1 MPVPSDLTLGQ
12 LAFLRATG
20 TGSWGVKASTVTADP
35 RTISSLVKRGL
46 IELRDPAP
54 CLMHCSNEAG
64 AVAHPEAHWQPTLK
78 ALRSPVW
85 PNQPH
90 YLA

>member
-1 MPVPSDLTLGQ
+1 MPVPSDLTLSQ

-20 TGSWGVKASTVTADP
+20 RGAWGVKASTTTADV
-35 RTISSLVKRGL
+35 RTIGSLLNRGL
-46 IELRDPAP
+46 IELHKPAP
-54 CLMHCSNEAG
+54 LLAG
-64 AVAHPEAHWQPTLK
+64 PSADPHPDGHWQPTLK

-90 YLA
+90 SLA

>member
-1 MPVPSDLTLGQ
+1 MPVPSDLTLSQ

-20 TGSWGVKASTVTADP
+20 NGAWGVHARRTWADP
-35 RTISSLVKRGL
+35 RTIGSLLNRGL
-46 IELRDPAP
+46 IELKKPAP
-54 CLMHCSNEAG
+54 LLADPTAEP
-64 AVAHPEAHWQPTLK
+64 HPDGHWQPTLK

-90 YLA
+90 RLA